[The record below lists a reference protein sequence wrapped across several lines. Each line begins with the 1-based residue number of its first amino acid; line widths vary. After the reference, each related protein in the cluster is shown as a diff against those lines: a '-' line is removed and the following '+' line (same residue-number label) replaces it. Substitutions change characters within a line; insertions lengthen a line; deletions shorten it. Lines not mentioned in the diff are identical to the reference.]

1 MTDTTTEPDDE
12 TTRFQLTWPKSLSE
26 RVRAAAATTA
36 TPVGAWLRQAA
47 QEKLQRETTR
57 PKEIRSA

>member
-1 MTDTTTEPDDE
+1 MPDEQDE
-12 TTRFQLTWPKSLSE
+12 STRFQLTWPKWLSD
-26 RVRAAAATTA
+26 RVRRAAATTA

-47 QEKLQRETTR
+47 LEKLERETTQ

>member
-1 MTDTTTEPDDE
+1 VTDE
-12 TTRFQLTWPKSLSE
+12 TDDSTRFQLTWPKSLSE

-47 QEKLQRETTR
+47 LEKLERETTQQ
-57 PKEIRSA
+57 KEIRSA